1 MSSGR
6 NRQRDDAMF
15 RTPGAGNAQA
25 VGGICGM
32 AAAKGAAAEMDA
44 TPGVWRPDAR
54 IGSARILMA
63 NICAHH
69 SQIYSSRNSTSDKE
83 LCQTKIFTKIHKNL
97 HPCRRSDIS
106 PGFSDGD
113 STAGHQRRRPLA
125 PFHPRRKGY
134 GEGAPVRPNRFSGC
148 WAAPKRVR
156 LSARRPTAPQPPSGS
171 PRQSSS
177 APPGR

>member
-32 AAAKGAAAEMDA
+32 AAAKGTAAEMDA
-44 TPGVWRPDAR
+44 TPGVWRPGGRA
-54 IGSARILMA
+54 GSARILTL
-63 NICAHH
+63 NNCAHH
-69 SQIYSSRNSTSDKE
+69 SQIYFRRNSTSDNE
-83 LCQTKIFTKIHKNL
+83 LCQTKICTKIHKNL

-113 STAGHQRRRPLA
+113 STAGHQRRWTLSALHLAGKGCGEDSAYGPNRGRTAPTARPLERKA
-125 PFHPRRKGY
+125 PYSVSTTFRIPS
-134 GEGAPVRPNRFSGC
+134 PIFI
-148 WAAPKRVR
+148 
-156 LSARRPTAPQPPSGS
+156 SASW
-171 PRQSSS
+171 
-177 APPGR
+177 